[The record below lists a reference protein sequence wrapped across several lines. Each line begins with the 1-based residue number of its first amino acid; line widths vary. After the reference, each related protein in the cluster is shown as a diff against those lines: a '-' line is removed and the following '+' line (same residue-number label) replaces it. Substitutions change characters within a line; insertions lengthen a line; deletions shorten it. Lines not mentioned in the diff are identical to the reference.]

1 LLTTTKYL
9 IFSTIIVCI
18 LIFLLGFELP
28 EIFLEQQIKWQTQE
42 ILNRNEAD
50 KYVKDST
57 SKTYL
62 KQHPHLKLIDV
73 SDEQGQ
79 KDNLSY
85 HLGTTST
92 NIGLGI
98 NVYHYS
104 YLPYSKIKIDSI
116 KVWTHPQN

>member
-1 LLTTTKYL
+1 LLTTIKSL
-9 IFSTIIVCI
+9 IFSIIIICI

-62 KQHPHLKLIDV
+62 KQHQHLKLIDV

>member
-1 LLTTTKYL
+1 LLTTIKSL
-9 IFSTIIVCI
+9 IFSTITVCI

-42 ILNRNEAD
+42 ILNRNDAD

-62 KQHPHLKLIDV
+62 KQHQHLKLIDV